1 MPVVGAQLKDVE
13 MVEPQPTHPTM
24 ADAKLIRVVT
34 VPIVNASLKSGVG
47 GGVNQPTATGAQV
60 FRLQGQLQKEK
71 KQKKQVESEL
81 DKLRR
86 QIVVSEEGVMLGSTQ
101 LYNEVGVS
109 YGEGGLSRNTK
120 WKVIAATGTLEPFM
134 ILKVLKVPEVITEAS
149 TFVVAWFEPTQPR
162 GSVLRLKKD
171 SEFQIRCTDVKVID
185 IQLGECKKTFST
197 PPSNGGRRPTR
208 LSADQSS
215 EDKNTYWLPSQCK
228 ADILQRNALDD

>member
-13 MVEPQPTHPTM
+13 M
-24 ADAKLIRVVT
+24 VVT

-109 YGEGGLSRNTK
+109 YGEGGLSRITK
-120 WKVIAATGTLEPFM
+120 WK
-134 ILKVLKVPEVITEAS
+134 
-149 TFVVAWFEPTQPR
+149 
-162 GSVLRLKKD
+162 
-171 SEFQIRCTDVKVID
+171 DVKAVQEFIKN
-185 IQLGECKKTFST
+185 LTGESH
-197 PPSNGGRRPTR
+197 GVVVV
-208 LSADQSS
+208 
-215 EDKNTYWLPSQCK
+215 WLPQ
-228 ADILQRNALDD
+228 L